1 MSQKIDLNEAKAII
15 NWVNLNDDIRELS
28 LKYGGLELFIS
39 RNQHSTAAPVA
50 VAAPVAPVAAPAA
63 APAAPA
69 STPAPVA
76 AAPAAAPASTRSKDY
91 QPAADE
97 IVIRAPM
104 VGTFYASPKPGDPV
118 FVQEGDDVNAQSVL
132 CIIEVMKLMNNIE
145 AGVTGVVHKI
155 LVQNEQP
162 VEYNQA
168 LMVIKLK

>member
-39 RNQHSTAAPVA
+39 RNQHSTAAPATTVVAPA
-50 VAAPVAPVAAPAA
+50 VAPAAA

-69 STPAPVA
+69 NTPAPVA
-76 AAPAAAPASTRSKDY
+76 AVPAAAPTSARSKDY

>member
-39 RNQHSTAAPVA
+39 RNQHSAAAPVA
-50 VAAPVAPVAAPAA
+50 TAPVAPAA
-63 APAAPA
+63 APAAAAPA
-69 STPAPVA
+69 TPTSAP
-76 AAPAAAPASTRSKDY
+76 APAAAAPTSARSKDY

>member
-39 RNQHSTAAPVA
+39 RNQHSTPAAAAPAPVA
-50 VAAPVAPVAAPAA
+50 ATPAPVSSPAPIAAAPTTPVAAPA
-63 APAAPA
+63 
-69 STPAPVA
+69 TNN
-76 AAPAAAPASTRSKDY
+76 KNY

-118 FVQEGDDVNAQSVL
+118 FVKEGDEVNAQSVL

-168 LMVIKLK
+168 LIVIKLK

>member
-39 RNQHSTAAPVA
+39 RNQHSAPSATAPTPVAAAPVPA
-50 VAAPVAPVAAPAA
+50 SVSSPVVAAPAA
-63 APAAPA
+63 PV
-69 STPAPVA
+69 TAPV
-76 AAPAAAPASTRSKDY
+76 TNTKNY

-104 VGTFYASPKPGDPV
+104 VGTFYASPKPGDPA
-118 FVQEGDDVNAQSVL
+118 FVKEGDEVNAQSVL

-168 LMVIKLK
+168 LIVIKLK